1 MWISLISWHHKTSS
15 MNVLNRKTLD
25 SSKLLILR
33 NLRRHSRLNIFIY
46 DQIQNQIKFLLQG
59 EVHNELSWNICLRNY
74 DSCSDVLAL
83 WHVHIRNSCMDF
95 QSDIVISSRVDI
107 QSSKMVSYGDVM
119 FGPFGSVW
127 CKMILGKV
135 GVSLPWWCHALV
147 LAPGYWRL
155 FFKSHNFFIME
166 KWLVK
171 LESLRFQQFYLMKF

>member
-1 MWISLISWHHKTSS
+1 

-25 SSKLLILR
+25 SFKILILR

-147 LAPGYWRL
+147 IPPPGYWGL
-155 FFKSHNFFIME
+155 FLNLIIF
-166 KWLVK
+166 W
-171 LESLRFQQFYLMKF
+171 

>member
-1 MWISLISWHHKTSS
+1 MVKRTLSKYE
-15 MNVLNRKTLD
+15 VLNRKTLD

-59 EVHNELSWNICLRNY
+59 EVHDELSWNICLRNY

-95 QSDIVISSRVDI
+95 QNDIVISSRVDI

-147 LAPGYWRL
+147 LLAAGYWRL

-166 KWLVK
+166 K
-171 LESLRFQQFYLMKF
+171 